1 MRVELAPN
9 TFAVIRE
16 NKIDGVEFI
25 EKGKLSLKGEVALI
39 DEIYGDKVP
48 AHYVVRKQDGDWKS
62 LVMPFDLMEDGN
74 FISVTLKD
82 SDGNY
87 IVYPTIREML
97 SSYIAKYPYGGLSED
112 DEFYFFSE
120 EPMYEYPEE
129 DWWESFN

>member
-120 EPMYEYPEE
+120 EPIYEYPE
-129 DWWESFN
+129 DWWESL